1 MQSIGWKKDSKKNMH
16 KHFSITLPIVDKICQ
31 CQKHIS
37 RKTDSTMSREL
48 MNTSRKYENVG
59 TFVWNNLT
67 HNVTVRRDYLNYS
80 ESGMPYVV
88 DHFEL
93 HVTDVNGN
101 QVKSPLT
108 ETGYRSYMLA
118 RKSEHYGGTTHCDE
132 PVTNEQFLVNIK
144 EKLGEEPKQKE
155 LML

>member
-1 MQSIGWKKDSKKNMH
+1 MTQWNN
-16 KHFSITLPIVDKICQ
+16 
-31 CQKHIS
+31 
-37 RKTDSTMSREL
+37 E
-48 MNTSRKYENVG
+48 YETVG

-67 HNVTVRRDYLNYS
+67 HDVKVRRDYLNYS
-80 ESGMPYVV
+80 EHGMPYVV

-93 HVTDVNGN
+93 NVTNVNGFK
-101 QVKSPLT
+101 VKSPLT

-132 PVTNEQFLVNIK
+132 ATTNEQFLSSLI
-144 EKLGEEPKQKE
+144 EKLGDEPQQQE

>member
-1 MQSIGWKKDSKKNMH
+1 MTK
-16 KHFSITLPIVDKICQ
+16 
-31 CQKHIS
+31 
-37 RKTDSTMSREL
+37 
-48 MNTSRKYENVG
+48 ENVG

-93 HVTDVNGN
+93 NVTDVNGN
-101 QVKSPLT
+101 TVKSPLT

-132 PVTNEQFLVNIK
+132 QVSNEQFLVSIK

>member
-1 MQSIGWKKDSKKNMH
+1 M
-16 KHFSITLPIVDKICQ
+16 IT
-31 CQKHIS
+31 
-37 RKTDSTMSREL
+37 
-48 MNTSRKYENVG
+48 ENVG

-101 QVKSPLT
+101 KVKSPLT

-118 RKSEHYGGTTHCDE
+118 RKSAHYGGTTHCDE
-132 PVTNEQFLVNIK
+132 ATSNEEFLSGLQQQ
-144 EKLGEEPKQKE
+144 LGEEPKQQE